1 MVTDQKVSFGFER
14 TLLNTKSVS
23 FSFSSLVSDELVW
36 FVQIRNQVRQFLHD
50 TREFSLADAEAWFPN
65 NEVQYFVVSCMLEN
79 SNFEPI
85 GYFRLKNLGTKGL
98 AEIGMDLDPNFQGRN
113 LGYLA
118 YVEFAKFL
126 KSESDIVGLSL
137 RVKLDN
143 HRAIKLYNRLKFKK
157 IGEFTENEL
166 KDMLMFTEVES
177 LASLPT

>member
-1 MVTDQKVSFGFER
+1 M
-14 TLLNTKSVS
+14 NTKSVS

-50 TREFSLADAEAWFPN
+50 TREFSLADAEVWFPN

-118 YVEFAKFL
+118 YV
-126 KSESDIVGLSL
+126 
-137 RVKLDN
+137 
-143 HRAIKLYNRLKFKK
+143 
-157 IGEFTENEL
+157 
-166 KDMLMFTEVES
+166 
-177 LASLPT
+177 